1 MNIFFRVDA
10 SKSIGIG
17 HFMRCLT
24 IANEM
29 RNLGESCFFISRE
42 LSQHS
47 IQLLEKNNHDYLQ
60 LPVHNLPKKTEG
72 NFDWL
77 PISSIHDANETL
89 EILASKE
96 PGVLILDQY
105 GIDKAWTSIVRP
117 ATKKVIIIDDLA
129 NRELDC
135 SLLINPTYG
144 MTDEHYLGLVSE
156 DCKKLIGS
164 KYAPLRDEFSQLR
177 SVAIM
182 KRSSSRPIKRILV
195 FLGGGLQ
202 TKNIK
207 IVLDS
212 LKEINWNNE
221 IYIDLII
228 NKDDP
233 IINYLTNK
241 QNEYPYKINIFS
253 NIGNM
258 AELILETDLAIGS
271 AGSTSWERCCL
282 GLPSIVK
289 VIADNQRLIAE
300 NLKKTGAALL
310 WENSDQ
316 LINAIEKFISS
327 KSFQKRMIKSAFEVC
342 DGLGA
347 QRISQYINNSFIL
360 DIR

>member
-29 RNLGESCFFISRE
+29 YNLGESCFFISRE
-42 LSQHS
+42 LSEHS
-47 IQLLEKNNHDYLQ
+47 IKLLEKNNHGYLQ
-60 LPVHNLPKKTEG
+60 LPLHNLPNQTEG
-72 NFDWL
+72 ELDWL
-77 PISSIHDANETL
+77 PISSIDDANETL
-89 EILASKE
+89 EMLACKE
-96 PGVLILDQY
+96 PGILILDQY
-105 GIDKAWTSIVRP
+105 GIDKDWIRLIKS
-117 ATKKVIIIDDLA
+117 ATKEIIIIDDLA

-135 SLLINPTYG
+135 DLLINPTYG
-144 MTDEHYLGLVSE
+144 MTEEDYLDLVNA

-164 KYAPLRDEFSQLR
+164 KYAPIRDEFSQLR
-177 SVAIM
+177 SSAIM
-182 KRSSSRPIKRILV
+182 KRNSSQPIKRILV

-202 TKNIK
+202 TENIR

-212 LKEINWNNE
+212 LKKINWNNE
-221 IYIDLII
+221 IFIDLIV

-233 IINYLTNK
+233 IINFITKK
-241 QNEYPYKINIFS
+241 QNEYPHKINIFS

-271 AGSTSWERCCL
+271 AGSASWERCCL

-289 VIADNQRLIAE
+289 VIAENQRLIAE

-316 LINAIEKFISS
+316 LINAIEKFKSS
-327 KSFQKRMIKSAFEVC
+327 KSFQNRMIKSAFEVC
-342 DGLGA
+342 DGLGVK
-347 QRISQYINNSFIL
+347 RLCKYINNSFIL
-360 DIR
+360 DTR